1 MFQGSSLVIYVMPKF
16 EETESISNSQTK
28 FLSVF
33 MVISLISFSL
43 KLKCRL

>member
-16 EETESISNSQTK
+16 KETESISNSQTK